1 VGHPQELCDV
11 TAATRRNGSSLTAKA
26 SERSKNVVKIGHF
39 VARLGEIG
47 PPVILGNL
55 VQQQPTPRSL
65 RVVGVAHVPRSE
77 YPCTAGHGGR
87 LRRACGRQALSLP
100 TPRPNAADSAGHKSC
115 VAEAMPCRYEAT
127 MQTALQ
133 KFIIAEFIF
142 FDDM

>member
-1 VGHPQELCDV
+1 MDPEALVG
-11 TAATRRNGSSLTAKA
+11 AAGPGAQPSGSAA
-26 SERSKNVVKIGHF
+26 AH
-39 VARLGEIG
+39 
-47 PPVILGNL
+47 
-55 VQQQPTPRSL
+55 PTPPE

-87 LRRACGRQALSLP
+87 LRRACGKQAP
-100 TPRPNAADSAGHKSC
+100 GCRCPPHAPRTAADSAGHKSC

>member
-1 VGHPQELCDV
+1 MNPEALVEAAGPGAQPSGSAAAHPTLPE
-11 TAATRRNGSSLTAKA
+11 
-26 SERSKNVVKIGHF
+26 
-39 VARLGEIG
+39 
-47 PPVILGNL
+47 
-55 VQQQPTPRSL
+55 